1 MNDKIKLPFNDVFF
15 YGVSLN
21 SRDVSDVRTDI
32 FANILMRYLR
42 TLKPVSSRLYRTAD
56 GNKYEYNYSF
66 IPTKPLSWRVI
77 RNRRIIEEIEQL
89 SDGKYCLNYYD
100 DQGRDVK
107 RVLFSKQHRWQKT
120 NYYNS
125 ILGNELLYSL
135 VPKEANGET
144 IILQYITGEA
154 YPVTLYCCPAAS
166 RQEVLNNV
174 LDRVPIPDA
183 TALTNYGVLY
193 FAQEETYNIFKQV
206 LSEEEEKYA
215 QLHKPEV
222 FTTEE
227 DVAGGFCFDVSSFDS
242 TKPVVSMFNLSEADE
257 LSEEGFE
264 PSTPSTPIFEDDYGN
279 VPVVTDLHAP
289 SYSDDVSEEDE
300 YSLDSD
306 ISEAI
311 RLISDTTHIHIDE
324 SVVFAETGD
333 GASGADF
340 FTDPIVVETDDS
352 SRPLQEQV
360 IEATLEITEAQ
371 ADTAVGSEHES
382 FVFFGDIP
390 SSSDESEIF
399 SDEIEITDPA
409 LESSSVSAGTDD
421 VDLLAMNDEDIDDY
435 VQTLIDSLL
444 LDAKS
449 VAELKDSSDNAF
461 TAGGDE
467 VASDDTDST
476 QNTIQDLV
484 TDIPADSVIESNGSE
499 YFYYGETDAQGR
511 RTGKGK
517 TLMSDGKTAYDGEYK
532 DDMRHGTGSFYY
544 KDGSLC
550 YWGQWSENLRNGFG
564 VGVSSETG
572 TVHMGTW
579 LRNKPS
585 GVGVRF
591 DKDGNFM
598 YVDSACHRTNGGIRI
613 TGFTDNSFTVEYW
626 DENTLRTV
634 KKEIYIE
641 DLIK

>member
-21 SRDVSDVRTDI
+21 SRDVSDIRTDI

-42 TLKPVSSRLYRTAD
+42 TLKPVSSKLYRTAD
-56 GNKYEYNYSF
+56 GNKYEYNYAF
-66 IPTKPLSWRVI
+66 IPSKPLSWRVI
-77 RNRRIIEEIEQL
+77 KNRRIIEEIEQL

-100 DQGRDVK
+100 EQGRDVK

-125 ILGNELLYSL
+125 ISGNDLFYSL
-135 VPKEANGET
+135 VPKEVNGET
-144 IILQYITGEA
+144 AILQYITGET
-154 YPVTLYCCPAAS
+154 YPVTLYCCPAATC
-166 RQEVLNNV
+166 QEVLNNV
-174 LDRVPIPDA
+174 LDRVPTPEA

-193 FAQEETYNIFKQV
+193 FAQEETCNIFKQI

-257 LSEEGFE
+257 LSEEGFDL
-264 PSTPSTPIFEDDYGN
+264 STPALSMSEDNEEAPAESKSGDFPIF
-279 VPVVTDLHAP
+279 
-289 SYSDDVSEEDE
+289 DDVTEEGE

-311 RLISDTTHIHIDE
+311 RLISDATDVHIDE
-324 SVVFAETGD
+324 FIVFAETGD
-333 GASGADF
+333 GTSGSDF
-340 FTDPIVVETDDS
+340 FTEPIVVATSEAEK
-352 SRPLQEQV
+352 PHQEQV
-360 IEATLEITEAQ
+360 IEVVTENSETQ
-371 ADTAVGSEHES
+371 ADTPAVSNVES
-382 FVFFGDIP
+382 FVFFDDIP
-390 SSSDESEIF
+390 SLSDETETAPE
-399 SDEIEITDPA
+399 EIEVAESAD
-409 LESSSVSAGTDD
+409 ESSITPDTFDD

-461 TAGGDE
+461 TAGRDE
-467 VASDDTDST
+467 VASEDTDNARS
-476 QNTIQDLV
+476 TIQDLV
-484 TDIPADSVIESNGSE
+484 TETPADSVIESNGSE
-499 YFYYGETDAQGR
+499 YFYYGETDEQGK

-550 YWGQWSENLRNGFG
+550 YWGQWEENLRNGFG

-579 LRNKPS
+579 LKNKPS

-598 YVDSACHRTNGGIRI
+598 YIDSACHRTNGGIRI

-634 KKEIYIE
+634 KKEISLE
-641 DLIK
+641 DLI